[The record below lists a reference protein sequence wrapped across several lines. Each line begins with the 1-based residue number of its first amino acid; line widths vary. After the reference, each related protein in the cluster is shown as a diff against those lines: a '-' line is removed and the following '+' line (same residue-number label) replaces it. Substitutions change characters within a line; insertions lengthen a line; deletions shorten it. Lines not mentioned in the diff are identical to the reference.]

1 MKLLTPR
8 FVAATSAALAS
19 VAKELGPQLFE
30 QMRRIVYRHRSDLW
44 TQWFKM
50 SGIPA
55 RRSGSIL
62 QFDTFPASIAA
73 AERGLGVALVPTFV
87 CERRL
92 RPGRVQ
98 RISDVE
104 VESGDNYYLVF
115 RAEDRGRPEVRAFVS
130 WALAELRR

>member
-1 MKLLTPR
+1 
-8 FVAATSAALAS
+8 
-19 VAKELGPQLFE
+19 
-30 QMRRIVYRHRSDLW
+30 
-44 TQWFKM
+44 M